1 MAINESVQYALA
13 QTNWKARTLVEVANA
28 GQLFLITEAE
38 FDRILEAEQLDEGV
52 KEWIAKAREFA
63 KKLPANIQQA
73 QQAVVKATGKA
84 LDASNSA
91 YVKAQQMI
99 NKIPL
104 IGRIPE
110 QTRNRLMLGLALSFA
125 AGMGTD
131 ASAADSGGGDVHGHA
146 GAAADHATAGH
157 GVAGHTGDP
166 TGGGEG
172 TTPAPEPA
180 PVTTGSGT
188 EADPHTTVTQKEGPG
203 AEVMPNRE
211 GRTSLLHP
219 GQVTDKNGRWVNID
233 PEHQPKNNG
242 AGVMS
247 ARPAGGGQPAGGGN
261 AQATEAQPDAG
272 ASAIV
277 HGPQGNQAVQVI
289 GKNETGGVASSA
301 FRDEVFKVA
310 DRAAT
315 GDVTG
320 AKAAYA
326 AFLEKHPNMDEAGKK
341 AFMDLLK
348 TVVQTA
354 KANGVKL
361 K

>member
-1 MAINESVQYALA
+1 MAINESVQYALN

-63 KKLPANIQQA
+63 KKLPANLQQA

-84 LDASNSA
+84 LDNTNQA
-91 YVKAQQMI
+91 YFKAQQLI

-131 ASAADSGGGDVHGHA
+131 ASAADSGGGDIHA

-157 GVAGHTGDP
+157 GAAGHTGDP
-166 TGGGEG
+166 TGGGDG

-188 EADPHTTVTQKEGPG
+188 EADPHTTAT
-203 AEVMPNRE
+203 
-211 GRTSLLHP
+211 
-219 GQVTDKNGRWVNID
+219 NIS
-233 PEHQPKNNG
+233 PESH
-242 AGVMS
+242 
-247 ARPAGGGQPAGGGN
+247 
-261 AQATEAQPDAG
+261 AQAVGYGEEGNRTFADMMKDAG
-272 ASAIV
+272 PNANHNMLRNQFHSVCDRMAAGDASGAKLAASALS
-277 HGPQGNQAVQVI
+277 QKMNL
-289 GKNETGGVASSA
+289 
-301 FRDEVFKVA
+301 DEESKKVFLQLLMKV
-310 DRAAT
+310 
-315 GDVTG
+315 G
-320 AKAAYA
+320 
-326 AFLEKHPNMDEAGKK
+326 
-341 AFMDLLK
+341 
-348 TVVQTA
+348 QTA
-354 KANGVKL
+354 KANGVKMH
-361 K
+361 

>member
-1 MAINESVQYALA
+1 MAINESVQYALN
-13 QTNWKARTLVEVANA
+13 QTSWKRRTLVEVANA

-63 KKLPANIQQA
+63 KKLPANLQQA

-84 LDASNSA
+84 LDAGNTA
-91 YVKAQQMI
+91 YVKAQNMI

-110 QTRNRLMLGLALSFA
+110 GTRNRLLLGLALSFA

-131 ASAADSGGGDVHGHA
+131 ASAGEGGGNPPADGGGD
-146 GAAADHATAGH
+146 
-157 GVAGHTGDP
+157 
-166 TGGGEG
+166 
-172 TTPAPEPA
+172 TPAPEPA
-180 PVTTGSGT
+180 PATDPAQGGTSTTTGSGT

-203 AEVMPNRE
+203 LEMPNAA
-211 GRTSLLHP
+211 GRTSLTKP
-219 GQVTDKNGRWVNID
+219 GMVTDEHGRWVRID
-233 PEHQPKNNG
+233 AEHQPRQPG
-242 AGVMS
+242 QLTA
-247 ARPAGGGQPAGGGN
+247 PAGHGQAAGGATVTN
-261 AQATEAQPDAG
+261 AEPEPHAH
-272 ASAIV
+272 AII
-277 HGPQGNQAVQVI
+277 HGQQGNTAVQAI
-289 GKNETGGVASSA
+289 GKSETGGVAGSA

-320 AKAAYA
+320 AKQAYA
-326 AFLEKHPNMDEAGKK
+326 AFLEKHPNMDDAGKK